1 MRWLDHRE
9 ALPESLRG
17 GIIALGNFDGFHK
30 GHQAVAG
37 EAIRWARETGRPSI
51 VATFDPHPA
60 RFFNPDVPPFRL
72 TTLEQRQE
80 LYLAAGATAML
91 VFHFD
96 AELAGT
102 KDEPGTGRNLDRM
115 AVAGERR
122 ADGGRQNR
130 LQHDRTPEDHT
141 LRVSCRS

>member
-60 RFFNPDVPPFRL
+60 RFFNPDVPPFR
-72 TTLEQRQE
+72 
-80 LYLAAGATAML
+80 
-91 VFHFD
+91 
-96 AELAGT
+96 
-102 KDEPGTGRNLDRM
+102 
-115 AVAGERR
+115 
-122 ADGGRQNR
+122 
-130 LQHDRTPEDHT
+130 
-141 LRVSCRS
+141 

>member
-51 VATFDPHPA
+51 VATLSNASPAASSMVDPSNFTESKSVT
-60 RFFNPDVPPFRL
+60 R
-72 TTLEQRQE
+72 
-80 LYLAAGATAML
+80 
-91 VFHFD
+91 
-96 AELAGT
+96 
-102 KDEPGTGRNLDRM
+102 
-115 AVAGERR
+115 
-122 ADGGRQNR
+122 
-130 LQHDRTPEDHT
+130 
-141 LRVSCRS
+141 